1 LKCMRKNGQHLWFE
15 RPSTRPADRQRCRR
29 PGGIRVHYLTL
40 SCSAFS
46 DWTGGLVPM
55 VLEDG
60 SILRRKTWPVS
71 VTTLASPPAPSRCNA
86 FMIAI
91 RASISGPSRSA
102 TSNSAS
108 ICDLPIGRI
117 ELDFWQRGDVLGGIA
132 QRQQFAPVRTT
143 IGSTNRLNQA
153 IIRAG
158 VIVSDVGRQQSHDRK

>member
-1 LKCMRKNGQHLWFE
+1 
-15 RPSTRPADRQRCRR
+15 
-29 PGGIRVHYLTL
+29 
-40 SCSAFS
+40 
-46 DWTGGLVPM
+46 M

-143 IGSTNRLNQA
+143 MGSTNRLNQA